1 VAIKKK
7 PEIPFF
13 DVNPES
19 APARLDP
26 REDALEPALEGDV
39 KSIVKIVC

>member
-7 PEIPFF
+7 PDIPFF

-26 REDALEPALEGDV
+26 REDALEPALEFGDV
-39 KSIVKIVC
+39 KSIYS